1 MAARK
6 LILPLAVVGVVA
18 LAPSAW
24 ATDPFGGLA
33 EVVTA
38 NAQKWAAVLMI
49 LGALGAGGAISM
61 GSHASGTWARNFL
74 FGSIFLILA
83 GLGTA
88 IYARMQAMFGAF

>member
-1 MAARK
+1 MAAK
-6 LILPLAVVGVVA
+6 NWILPLVVA
-18 LAPSAW
+18 GLVAVAPSAW
-24 ATDPFGGLA
+24 ASDPFGGLA
-33 EVVTA
+33 QVVTS

-88 IYARMQAMFGAF
+88 IYAKMQSIFGAF